1 MKTVKPA
8 GTLPKGGRVL
18 RRPPLPGPGNATAA
32 AQAWPGGGVEG
43 DAAENHKEILQEL
56 LSAYFW
62 EKVQARCSPSECRLC
77 PRSSLTRRNLSS
89 LPPLQPDQLTQAP
102 PTAAAAAVGHQT
114 LLLQVP
120 SSSGLQQDADW
131 LCGPGC
137 SHLLPPAAAHGRRAA
152 ELAATAAAAEAGI
165 SGVEFPAKPG
175 GLKAL
180 AEFAEVL
187 KAAAA

>member
-8 GTLPKGGRVL
+8 GTLPGC
-18 RRPPLPGPGNATAA
+18 RRGAESSGAPSLPGPGNATAA

-102 PTAAAAAVGHQT
+102 PAAAAAAVGHQT

-120 SSSGLQQDADW
+120 PRPSCSRMPTGCVALVAAIYYHQQQHMADELQ
-131 LCGPGC
+131 
-137 SHLLPPAAAHGRRAA
+137 S
-152 ELAATAAAAEAGI
+152 
-165 SGVEFPAKPG
+165 
-175 GLKAL
+175 
-180 AEFAEVL
+180 
-187 KAAAA
+187 